1 MHSHNQHHNQGPRT
15 ASNTSFITSRQP
27 SEARTASPP
36 LHPIEPSHSV
46 APLTASQ
53 KSSQQIIADF
63 NAARGA
69 GNINAVLN
77 RFPSRTSSAPT
88 LPPPSRGLFSSS
100 SAAKLSGGQLA
111 ARAGSYR
118 GVDAQI
124 TPMTNGGSPVGI
136 EAISGVG
143 DVKKARRK
151 SSTMWASG
159 GGASGKSGMDLPALS
174 AYSGN
179 AAGSGAGAM
188 AFAMQREIG
197 GAAGLEVR
205 AKSSMQR
212 LRELAGMTGVRE
224 G

>member
-1 MHSHNQHHNQGPRT
+1 M
-15 ASNTSFITSRQP
+15 
-27 SEARTASPP
+27 
-36 LHPIEPSHSV
+36 
-46 APLTASQ
+46 
-53 KSSQQIIADF
+53 
-63 NAARGA
+63 
-69 GNINAVLN
+69 
-77 RFPSRTSSAPT
+77 
-88 LPPPSRGLFSSS
+88 
-100 SAAKLSGGQLA
+100 A

-124 TPMTNGGSPVGI
+124 PPITPITPMTNGGSPVSI
-136 EAISGVG
+136 EAMSGVG

-159 GGASGKSGMDLPALS
+159 GGASGKSGMDLPASSSYL
-174 AYSGN
+174 GN

-212 LRELAGMTGVRE
+212 LREMAGMTGVRE